1 MGSFSLGG
9 RTQPRCTRRWCC
21 RRSRPRRTR
30 APRRGRRAWGR
41 PAGVRPPSSRGPL
54 AASGPARVPSL
65 SHRTLVQ
72 EGSPYNL
79 HTILRTDSHITE
91 CSILRTGMTVGMG
104 STATSGASGHGLIHV
119 RPHACVAS
127 HLRAG
132 RSLAAQG
139 AEHCERRTPAHDAVA
154 WRSLGEGA
162 GMGFHTRGGLHAKKG
177 GGRGAHQLKPALVR
191 QPPTSSLPPTL
202 SDGRLVFMLFMLEE
216 LISDGGAHWRYI
228 WYQTGTT
235 RSRPWGHIAR
245 S

>member
-1 MGSFSLGG
+1 LGSFSLGG

-177 GGRGAHQLKPALVR
+177 GGRGAH
-191 QPPTSSLPPTL
+191 
-202 SDGRLVFMLFMLEE
+202 
-216 LISDGGAHWRYI
+216 
-228 WYQTGTT
+228 
-235 RSRPWGHIAR
+235 
-245 S
+245 